1 MKPGGHALQEGDP
14 AVEYVSGA
22 QELQTEKPVSALEK
36 VFGPQ
41 SSQSSDESCL
51 VMSSPSSGS
60 KVPGRQEMHDVCREA
75 EVAWSGLYVPE
86 GHI

>member
-14 AVEYVSGA
+14 AVANVPSS
-22 QELQTEKPVSALEK
+22 QRVQTEKPVSALEK

-60 KVPGRQEMHDVCREA
+60 EEPGRQEVHRVCSEA
-75 EVAWSGLYVPE
+75 EVPASGLYVPE
-86 GHI
+86 GQV

>member
-14 AVEYVSGA
+14 AVAYVSGA
-22 QELQTEKPVSALEK
+22 QGIQTEKPFSALEK

-51 VMSSPSSGS
+51 VTSCPSSGS
-60 KVPGRQEMHDVCREA
+60 EEPGRQEMHEVCSEA
-75 EVAWSGLYVPE
+75 EVPASGLYVPE